1 MSQNAQILKYLR
13 PPGRTLTPLKAL
25 QLFGCLRLSARIHN
39 LRNEG
44 HPIKTKLITRN
55 GKTFAQYYMP

>member
-25 QLFGCLRLSARIHN
+25 KLFSTWALSSRISDLN
-39 LRNEG
+39 KQG
-44 HPIKTKLITRN
+44 AGIKTKLITRN